1 MSDSEAIVLELAPLP
16 REQTGPFL
24 ILGVDKDAD
33 AEQVEAQ
40 WARRVIWARKGQIAV
55 PLQDINWAREVL
67 NDAERRVR
75 ADVASLNTDTLDQAL
90 REVAFRFGVGDN
102 SGPAWEPR
110 DVEKPLDDYTP
121 PAEIPDVA
129 ALLQSITPPEAV
141 FEVPAA
147 LRLLDEFSREPLDPW
162 RIQLPE

>member
-40 WARRVIWARKGQIAV
+40 WARRVIWARKGQITV

-75 ADVASLNTDTLDQAL
+75 ADVGSLNTDTLDQAL
-90 REVAFRFGVGDN
+90 REVTFRFGVGDA
-102 SGPAWEPR
+102 SGPAWQAY
-110 DVEKPLDDYTP
+110 DVEKPLEDYTP
-121 PAEIPDVA
+121 AAEVPDVE
-129 ALLQSITPPEAV
+129 ALLQSIAPPPPA

-147 LRLLDEFSREPLDPW
+147 LKLLEEFAREPLDPW
-162 RIQLPE
+162 QIQLPE

>member
-1 MSDSEAIVLELAPLP
+1 MSDAEAIVLELAPLP

-90 REVAFRFGVGDN
+90 REVARRFGVGETTE
-102 SGPAWEPR
+102 PAWEPR
-110 DVEKPLDDYTP
+110 DVEKPLEDYTP
-121 PAEIPDVA
+121 AAEVPDVP
-129 ALLQSITPPEAV
+129 ALLSSIVPPE
-141 FEVPAA
+141 PAFGIPPA
-147 LRLLDEFSREPLDPW
+147 LKLLEEFAREPIDPW
-162 RIQLPE
+162 QIRLPE